1 MSQLTNKSHY
11 RQCSLSVMD
20 TIADPT
26 IQFDSNGVS
35 NYYHEYK
42 ALANDFLLT
51 DSAGESKLTQVI
63 DSIKNEGKGKPYDCI
78 TGISG
83 GVDSSYLVLMAKK
96 WGLRPLIVHFDNG
109 WNSEIAVSNI
119 NNIISNTGFDLYTIV
134 VDWEEFKDLQ
144 LAYLKA
150 SVIDAEVPTDHAI
163 GGTLQKLAARF
174 KVKFI
179 LSGNNIVTEAILPPT
194 WSYNKN
200 DYVNLTNI
208 HKKFGKL
215 PLKTY
220 PIFGFKEQ
228 LLFGSARE
236 IETIKPLNWIP
247 YNKEEAKRII
257 KEELGWKDYGGKHY
271 ESVFTKFFQA
281 YILPTKFNID
291 KRKPHLSTLIFSGQL
306 TKEQALTELE
316 KPLYDETELAN
327 EMAYV
332 LKKFGV
338 SANEFH
344 DIMARP
350 MVEHSAFGKQKP
362 VTEAYL
368 ALRIAKRIVRAW
380 RP

>member
-1 MSQLTNKSHY
+1 
-11 RQCSLSVMD
+11 MD

-26 IQFDSNGVS
+26 IQFDNNGVS
-35 NYYHEYK
+35 NYYHEYN

-51 DSAGESKLTQVI
+51 GAAGDHKLSEVLE
-63 DSIKNEGKGKPYDCI
+63 SIKNDGKGKPYDCI

-109 WNSEIAVSNI
+109 WNSEIAVFNI
-119 NNIISNTGFDLYTIV
+119 NNIISNTGFDLFTIV
-134 VDWEEFKDLQ
+134 VEWEEFKDLQ
-144 LAYLKA
+144 LSYLKA

-163 GGTLQKLAARF
+163 GGTLQKLAA
-174 KVKFI
+174 KYKLKYI

-200 DYVNLTNI
+200 DYVNLKNI
-208 HKKFGKL
+208 HKKFGRL
-215 PLKTY
+215 PFKTY
-220 PIFGFKEQ
+220 PLFGFKEQ
-228 LLFGSARE
+228 LLFGSARG
-236 IETIKPLNWIP
+236 IETIKPLNWIS
-247 YNKEEAKRII
+247 YDKEEAKRTI
-257 KEELGWKDYGGKHY
+257 KQELGWKDYGGKHY

-306 TKEQALTELE
+306 SKDQALKELE
-316 KPLYDETELAN
+316 KPLYEDVELAN
-327 EMAYV
+327 ELEYV
-332 LKKFGV
+332 LKKFGI
-338 SANEFH
+338 SAIEFNE
-344 DIMARP
+344 IMAKP
-350 MVEHSAFGKQKP
+350 MVEHSVFGKQKP

-368 ALRIAKRIVRAW
+368 ALRIAKKVVKAL